1 VLFFHCDVPQTGSY
15 FDSFQQSDYDLGDA
29 ICQRASA
36 IAKAL
41 DVRRPGGA
49 GVIWWRSMVA
59 VALGG
64 TVGCL
69 VRWLLSLALNRYFP
83 LIPPGTLAANLIGGY
98 IIGAAFA
105 MFTLNPAMPVEW
117 RLFVMTGF
125 CGGLT
130 TFSTFSVEVV
140 LLMQNGRL
148 PWAMATIAAH
158 LVGSLLMTLAGIATV
173 TWARS

>member
-1 VLFFHCDVPQTGSY
+1 VLFFHRGFPGN
-15 FDSFQQSDYDLGDA
+15 FDSFYQSDYDLSDA

-36 IAKAL
+36 IGYVL
-41 DVRRPGGA
+41 DVRRSGGA
-49 GVIWWRSMVA
+49 GVTWWRSMVA

-64 TVGCL
+64 VVGCL

-105 MFTLNPAMPVEW
+105 IFTLNPAMPVEW

-140 LLMQNGRL
+140 LLMQSGRL

-158 LVGSLLMTLAGIATV
+158 VVGSLLMTFAGIATV